1 MKEFALKHPI
11 LTFLL
16 ADTLIAGVVNIVRT
30 GLVAFGKN
38 EPRVAAFR
46 ITKNANSNNEEET
59 TDESANDVEQGM

>member
-16 ADTLIAGVVNIVRT
+16 ADSAIAGIVNIVCH

-38 EPRVAAFR
+38 KPSTAMFK
-46 ITKNANSNNEEET
+46 ITQTKNHSDDSNEEEIKNEPAC
-59 TDESANDVEQGM
+59 DIQ

>member
-16 ADTLIAGVVNIVRT
+16 ADAVITGIVNVVRT

-38 EPRVAAFR
+38 GPSIAAVK
-46 ITKNANSNNEEET
+46 ITETNNNKEET
-59 TDESANDVEQGM
+59 TDESSTDAEPSM